1 MWPRALGDCATI
13 EQTRLLSRFTELF
26 KEVRLCPSTT
36 TRGCHTYGSDALTA
50 AQADTNGDGRLSMEE
65 FAAMFEKNRKIY
77 PQLDFYGK
85 KMKELFEEADVNK
98 DQTIDLDEFKALA
111 AKVDSKLKMLPAT
124 AQVAAQVTNNSFFI
138 SLDLGVEQ
146 FKSHP

>member
-1 MWPRALGDCATI
+1 
-13 EQTRLLSRFTELF
+13 
-26 KEVRLCPSTT
+26 
-36 TRGCHTYGSDALTA
+36 
-50 AQADTNGDGRLSMEE
+50 MEE